1 MQIGGVVQQAKGQ
14 RLVGGIASFSQ
25 QFFRFFVTFFL
36 GPFEPFRFNQLHTV
50 GVRRGVA
57 VSRQVALI
65 LHFIH
70 DNVAI
75 QSQLQCGTNTYVG
88 ERCFLVVNFVIVG
101 AQIRIDVNFFRD
113 LFFQLLEQFNR
124 HIVIGHVD
132 FTAAVAVYVRH
143 FRRDWQVGD
152 LIDNGLRIIP
162 ILRVALQ
169 HHTFVNDPVLQLIC
183 TVGHDIRRLRPFF
196 TKFFYCGF
204 WYRGDGRVNQQLIEV
219 RNRFAQ
225 RHFKGVGIDGFYAQ
239 VGNWLFTRDD
249 VIDIGNMA
257 ILEVTRIRGGGI
269 RIRQTLP
276 AIDEIFG
283 GNRRTVRPFRIFT
296 QMEGPDFKIF
306 VVPFFRHARSRV
318 AVYVSHQQTFKQ
330 IAVNVRL
337 WNTFNF
343 VRIKRLHFRTV
354 ITYQRLLLSQLNTS
368 RNVRSHCS
376 VARD

>member
-1 MQIGGVVQQAKGQ
+1 M
-14 RLVGGIASFSQ
+14 
-25 QFFRFFVTFFL
+25 
-36 GPFEPFRFNQLHTV
+36 
-50 GVRRGVA
+50 
-57 VSRQVALI
+57 
-65 LHFIH
+65 
-70 DNVAI
+70 
-75 QSQLQCGTNTYVG
+75 
-88 ERCFLVVNFVIVG
+88 
-101 AQIRIDVNFFRD
+101 
-113 LFFQLLEQFNR
+113 
-124 HIVIGHVD
+124 
-132 FTAAVAVYVRH
+132 
-143 FRRDWQVGD
+143 
-152 LIDNGLRIIP
+152 
-162 ILRVALQ
+162 
-169 HHTFVNDPVLQLIC
+169 
-183 TVGHDIRRLRPFF
+183 
-196 TKFFYCGF
+196 
-204 WYRGDGRVNQQLIEV
+204 NQQLIEV

-225 RHFKGVGIDGFYAQ
+225 RHFKSVGIDGFYAQ
-239 VGNWLFTRDD
+239 VGYWLFTRDD
-249 VIDIGNMA
+249 VINIGDMA
-257 ILEVTRIRGGGI
+257 ILEVTRVRGGGI

-283 GNRRTVRPFRIFT
+283 GNRRTVRPFGIFT